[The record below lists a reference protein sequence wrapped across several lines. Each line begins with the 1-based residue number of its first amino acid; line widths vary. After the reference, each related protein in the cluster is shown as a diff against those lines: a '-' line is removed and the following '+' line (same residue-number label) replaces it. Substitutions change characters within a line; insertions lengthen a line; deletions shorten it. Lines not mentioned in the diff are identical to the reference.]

1 MSKDGGLLEPIQL
14 VQQTLKTSNNDNIHS
29 KSRNQEAN
37 TSFQLPQAP
46 LNHSPNMK
54 NNSSKKRKLD
64 ETTPKIDMFIEQAA
78 KKKKVII

>member
-1 MSKDGGLLEPIQL
+1 MSKDGSLLEPIQL
-14 VQQTLKTSNNDNIHS
+14 VQQTLKTANTDKIHS

-46 LNHSPNMK
+46 LNHSPSMK
-54 NNSSKKRKLD
+54 NNPSKKRKLD

-78 KKKKVII
+78 KKKKVMI

>member
-14 VQQTLKTSNNDNIHS
+14 VQQTLKTPNNDNIFT
-29 KSRNQEAN
+29 KPLNQGGN

-46 LNHSPNMK
+46 LNSTPSMK
-54 NNSSKKRKLD
+54 SNSSKKRKLD

-78 KKKKVII
+78 KKKKVMI